1 MLRFRSAGMTGE
13 TSGAVVRRSGLTQRQ
28 FVSEY
33 VNTLTPVIVTDGFND
48 WPARTRWTLSFFRE
62 RYGSRQVEVDGVSYG
77 LSDLIDR
84 VEQST
89 PGAPA
94 PYLRNLL
101 IEDWAPE
108 LLADILPLPH
118 HTRPNWL
125 ESRFFPERP
134 SLTSLELYI
143 GGAGAVFPM
152 LHYDN
157 LHTHAFLMQIC
168 GSKEYIVFSPDQSGF
183 MYPLAGSGSNKSA
196 VDDPEHPDLGR
207 FPLFAQAVP
216 SRCVLRAGE
225 MLFVPAG
232 WWHSA
237 RILEPTITVS
247 ANTVNRA
254 NWASFA
260 TDYIA
265 QIRRHRP
272 RPMAA
277 ALAAYARLFGLIAY
291 LVTM

>member
-1 MLRFRSAGMTGE
+1 MTGDRNL
-13 TSGAVVRRSGLTQRQ
+13 AVVRRSGLTDRQ
-28 FVSEY
+28 FVTEY
-33 VNTLTPVIVTDGFND
+33 VNTLTPVIVTDGFD
-48 WPARTRWTLSFFRE
+48 HWAARTRWSLSFFRE
-62 RYGSRQVEVDGVSYG
+62 HYGSRLVEVDGVSYS
-77 LSDLIDR
+77 LSELIDR
-84 VEQST
+84 VERST
-89 PGAPA
+89 PAAPA
-94 PYLRNLL
+94 PYLHNLL
-101 IEDWAPE
+101 IEGWAPE

-125 ESRFFPERP
+125 DSWFFPERP

-143 GGAGAVFPM
+143 GGAGAVFPV

-168 GSKEYIVFSPDQSGF
+168 GSKEYIVYSPDQSAF
-183 MYPLAGSGSNKSA
+183 MYPQEGSGSNKSS
-196 VDDPEHPDLGR
+196 VNDPEHADLTR
-207 FPLFAQAVP
+207 FPLFSRARP

-254 NWASFA
+254 NWTSFA
-260 TDYIA
+260 NDYSA
-265 QIRRHRP
+265 RIRRHRA
-272 RPMAA
+272 RPQAA
-277 ALAAYARLFGLIAY
+277 VLTAYMRLFGFIAY